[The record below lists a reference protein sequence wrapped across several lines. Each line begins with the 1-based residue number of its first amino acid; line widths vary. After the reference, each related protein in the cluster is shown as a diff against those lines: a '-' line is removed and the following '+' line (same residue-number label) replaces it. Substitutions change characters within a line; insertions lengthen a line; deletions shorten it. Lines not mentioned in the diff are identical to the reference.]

1 MHCIDLIQELPL
13 KRNRLSLG
21 IALALCA
28 TPVFGENLEPEQST
42 TIETVRIVGSQ
53 ADARA
58 MAGSVTIITTEEL
71 EVFEYTDIQKILSN
85 VPGVN
90 FRPEEGFGLR
100 PNISIRGTY
109 ADRSGKITLM
119 EDGVL
124 IAPAPY
130 SASSAYYFPTVGRLA
145 GIEVLKGPAAIA
157 NGPYTVGGAIN
168 MLSTPIPEDTEVF
181 FNQETGDHGALRTHA
196 TFGTSKENYG
206 FLIEGHAWKSD
217 GFDTIQDESGGTGFR
232 KDDLIAKFRLN
243 TDRGSKVYQELN
255 FKYQWSEESSDQT
268 YVGLSNASFKKD
280 AHERYGLTKYDNM
293 DNDHETLS
301 LNYVLDVG
309 DFEFSATVYE
319 NDFARN
325 WFKVDKIDNKKVFGI
340 GNGINNII
348 GAANEGN
355 LDAAAILNG
364 DNTTAVQ
371 IKLKNNNRVYESSG
385 VNLKANWSNE
395 THNVTVG
402 YRDTEDSEDRMQWY
416 ATADWMDGKMG
427 SLVEGAMPGYSSNN
441 RVTSAE
447 ATAFYINDVISLGDL
462 TLNLGYRSEDWRITQ
477 ERYVDTA
484 RSAVNTDKGYPKTL
498 SDSDNSLFG
507 GGATYDITDNV
518 SVYAG
523 FHEGFT
529 PTSGGADPEKA
540 DNIEVGVRY
549 AMDSTFVDVGYFNTD
564 YQNMFGSCTASG
576 GAQGECEI
584 GDSFNAGEAKISGLE
599 IVAQTVVESGQMVFP
614 LRLSYTTTDA
624 EFKNTFS
631 SSFWGDVNA
640 GMAIP
645 DLPDT
650 QLALS
655 AGFDTGNGWSG
666 AATIYAFG
674 GTCSVASCAADTKV
688 DSYTTLDLSLTR
700 KINEKADV
708 YLIMSNV
715 GDNEDIV
722 ARAPKNG
729 ARAQAPR
736 LATIGV
742 RVKL

>member
-1 MHCIDLIQELPL
+1 MYIKKFQVKTLA
-13 KRNRLSLG
+13 LG
-21 IALALCA
+21 ISIASLASIPA
-28 TPVFGENLEPEQST
+28 ASYAEQNENT
-42 TIETVRIVGSQ
+42 VIETVRIVGSQ

-58 MAGSVTIITTEEL
+58 IAGSVNVITSEEL
-71 EVFEYTDIQKILSN
+71 EVFEYTDIHKILSN
-85 VPGVN
+85 VPGIN

-124 IAPAPY
+124 IAPAPF
-130 SASSAYYFPTVGRLA
+130 SASSAYYFPTTGRLA
-145 GIEVLKGPAAIA
+145 GVEVLKGPAAIA

-168 MLSTPIPEDTEVF
+168 MLSTPIPEDTQGF
-181 FNQETGDHGALRTHA
+181 FNQEVGQHGSMRTHA
-196 TFGTSKENYG
+196 TYGSSKENYG
-206 FLIEGHAWKSD
+206 FLVEGHIWESD
-217 GFDTIQDESGGTGFR
+217 GFDTIQDETGDTGFR
-232 KDDLIAKFRLN
+232 KDDFLAKFRLN
-243 TDRGSKVYQELN
+243 SDRGLDIYHELN

-268 YVGLSNASFKKD
+268 YVGLSDASFKNN
-280 AHERYGLTKYDNM
+280 AHERYGMTKYDNM
-293 DNDHETLS
+293 DNDHESMS
-301 LNYVLDVG
+301 LNYMLDAG
-309 DFEFSATVYE
+309 DFELSATVYE

-325 WFKVDKIDNKKVFGI
+325 WFKVDKIDNKKVYGI

-355 LDAAAILNG
+355 LDAVAILNG
-364 DNTTAVQ
+364 ENSKAVE

-385 VNLKANWSNE
+385 IDLKLSWSSE
-395 THNVTVG
+395 MHYVTAG
-402 YRDTEDSEDRMQWY
+402 YRETEDSEDRMQWY
-416 ATADWMDGKMG
+416 ATADWMNGKMG

-441 RVTSAE
+441 RLTSAD
-447 ATAFYINDVISLGDL
+447 TSAFHISDVITLGDL
-462 TLNLGYRSEDWRITQ
+462 TVNLGYRSEEWTIVQ

-484 RSAVNTDKGYPKTL
+484 RSAIATDKGYPKTL

-507 GGATYDITDNV
+507 FGATYDVSDNV
-518 SVYAG
+518 SIYGG

-540 DNIEVGVRY
+540 DNSEIGVRY
-549 AMDSTFVDVGYFNTD
+549 ASGDTFIDVGYFNTD

-576 GAQGECEI
+576 GASGECEI

-599 IVAQTVVESGQMVFP
+599 LVAETIVESSGMTFP
-614 LRLSYTTTDA
+614 LRLSFTSTDA

-631 SSFWGDVNA
+631 SSFWGDVSA

-645 DLPDT
+645 DLPET

-666 AATIYAFG
+666 TATAYSFG
-674 GTCSVASCAADTKV
+674 GTCSVASCEAGTKV
-688 DSYTTLDLSLTR
+688 DSYNTLDLTLNREISEKIDLYLTMT
-700 KINEKADV
+700 NLA
-708 YLIMSNV
+708 
-715 GDNEDIV
+715 DNEDIV

-729 ARAQAPR
+729 ARAQASR
-736 LATIGV
+736 ITLIGA
-742 RVKL
+742 RFKF

>member
-1 MHCIDLIQELPL
+1 MYIKKFQVKTLA
-13 KRNRLSLG
+13 LG
-21 IALALCA
+21 ISIASLASIPA
-28 TPVFGENLEPEQST
+28 ASYAEQNENT
-42 TIETVRIVGSQ
+42 VIETVRIVGSQ

-58 MAGSVTIITTEEL
+58 IAGSVNVITSEEL
-71 EVFEYTDIQKILSN
+71 EVFEYTDIHKILSN
-85 VPGVN
+85 VPGIN

-124 IAPAPY
+124 IAPAPF
-130 SASSAYYFPTVGRLA
+130 SASSAYYFPTTGRLA
-145 GIEVLKGPAAIA
+145 GVEVLKGPAAIA

-168 MLSTPIPEDTEVF
+168 MLSTPIPEDTQGF
-181 FNQETGDHGALRTHA
+181 FNQEVGQHGSMRTHA
-196 TFGTSKENYG
+196 TYGSSKENYG
-206 FLIEGHAWKSD
+206 FLVEGHIWESD
-217 GFDTIQDESGGTGFR
+217 GFDTIQDETGDTGFR
-232 KDDLIAKFRLN
+232 KDDFLAKFRLN
-243 TDRGSKVYQELN
+243 SDRGLDVYHEMN

-268 YVGLSNASFKKD
+268 YVGLSDASFKNN
-280 AHERYGLTKYDNM
+280 AHERYGMTKYDNM
-293 DNDHETLS
+293 DNDHESMS
-301 LNYVLDVG
+301 LNYVLDAG
-309 DFEFSATVYE
+309 DFELSATVYE

-325 WFKVDKIDNKKVFGI
+325 WFKVDKIDNNKVYGI

-355 LDAAAILNG
+355 LDAVAILNG
-364 DNTTAVQ
+364 ENSKAVE

-385 VNLKANWSNE
+385 IDLKLSWSSE
-395 THNVTVG
+395 MHYVTAG
-402 YRDTEDSEDRMQWY
+402 YRETEDSEDRMQWY
-416 ATADWMDGKMG
+416 ATADWMNGKMG

-441 RVTSAE
+441 RLTSAD
-447 ATAFYINDVISLGDL
+447 TSAFHISDVITLGDL
-462 TLNLGYRSEDWRITQ
+462 TVNLGYRSEEWTIVQ

-484 RSAVNTDKGYPKTL
+484 RSAIATDKGYPKTL

-507 GGATYDITDNV
+507 FGATYDVSDNV
-518 SVYAG
+518 SIYGG

-540 DNIEVGVRY
+540 DNSEIGVRY
-549 AMDSTFVDVGYFNTD
+549 ASGDTFIDVGYFNTD

-576 GAQGECEI
+576 GASGECEI

-599 IVAQTVVESGQMVFP
+599 LVAETIVESSGMTFP
-614 LRLSYTTTDA
+614 LRLSFTSTDA

-631 SSFWGDVNA
+631 SSFWGNVSA

-645 DLPDT
+645 DLPET

-666 AATIYAFG
+666 AATAYSFG
-674 GTCSVASCAADTKV
+674 GTCSVASCEAGTKV
-688 DSYTTLDLSLTR
+688 DSYNTLDLTLNREISE
-700 KINEKADV
+700 KIDL
-708 YLIMSNV
+708 YLIMTNLA
-715 GDNEDIV
+715 DNEDIV

-729 ARAQAPR
+729 ARAQASR
-736 LATIGV
+736 ITLIGA
-742 RVKL
+742 RFKF

>member
-1 MHCIDLIQELPL
+1 MYIKKFQVKTLA
-13 KRNRLSLG
+13 LG
-21 IALALCA
+21 ISIASLASIPA
-28 TPVFGENLEPEQST
+28 ASYAEQNENT
-42 TIETVRIVGSQ
+42 VIETVRIVGSQ

-58 MAGSVTIITTEEL
+58 IAGSVNVITSEEL
-71 EVFEYTDIQKILSN
+71 EVFEYTDIHKILSN
-85 VPGVN
+85 VPGIN

-124 IAPAPY
+124 IAPAPF
-130 SASSAYYFPTVGRLA
+130 SASSAYYFPTTGRLA
-145 GIEVLKGPAAIA
+145 GVEVLKGPAAIA

-168 MLSTPIPEDTEVF
+168 MLSTPIPEDTQGF
-181 FNQETGDHGALRTHA
+181 FNQEVGQHGSMRTHA
-196 TFGTSKENYG
+196 TYGSSKENYG
-206 FLIEGHAWKSD
+206 FLVEGHIWESD
-217 GFDTIQDESGGTGFR
+217 GFDTIQDETGDTGFR
-232 KDDLIAKFRLN
+232 KDDFLAKFRLN
-243 TDRGSKVYQELN
+243 SDRGLDIYHELN

-268 YVGLSNASFKKD
+268 YVGLSDASFKNN
-280 AHERYGLTKYDNM
+280 AHERYGMTKYDNM
-293 DNDHETLS
+293 DNDHESMS
-301 LNYVLDVG
+301 LNYVLDAG
-309 DFEFSATVYE
+309 DFELSATVYE

-325 WFKVDKIDNKKVFGI
+325 WFKVDKIDNKKVYGI

-355 LDAAAILNG
+355 LDAVAILNG
-364 DNTTAVQ
+364 ENSKAVE

-385 VNLKANWSNE
+385 IDLKLSWSSE
-395 THNVTVG
+395 MHYVTAG
-402 YRDTEDSEDRMQWY
+402 YRETEDSEDRMQWY
-416 ATADWMDGKMG
+416 ATADWMNGKMG

-441 RVTSAE
+441 RLTSAD
-447 ATAFYINDVISLGDL
+447 TSAFHISDVITLGDL
-462 TLNLGYRSEDWRITQ
+462 TVNLGYRSEEWTIVQ

-484 RSAVNTDKGYPKTL
+484 RSAIATDKGYPKTL

-507 GGATYDITDNV
+507 FGATYDVSDNV
-518 SVYAG
+518 SIYGG

-540 DNIEVGVRY
+540 DNSEIGVRY
-549 AMDSTFVDVGYFNTD
+549 ASGDTFIDVGYFNTD

-576 GAQGECEI
+576 GASGECEI

-599 IVAQTVVESGQMVFP
+599 LVAETIVESSGMTFP
-614 LRLSYTTTDA
+614 LRLSFTSTDA

-631 SSFWGDVNA
+631 SSFWGDVSA

-645 DLPDT
+645 DLPET

-666 AATIYAFG
+666 TATAYSFG
-674 GTCSVASCAADTKV
+674 GTCSVASCEAGTKV
-688 DSYTTLDLSLTR
+688 DSYNTLDLTLNREISEKIDLYLTMT
-700 KINEKADV
+700 NLA
-708 YLIMSNV
+708 
-715 GDNEDIV
+715 DNEDIV

-729 ARAQAPR
+729 ARAQASR
-736 LATIGV
+736 ITLIGA
-742 RVKL
+742 RFKF

>member
-1 MHCIDLIQELPL
+1 MNIKKFQVKILA
-13 KRNRLSLG
+13 LG
-21 IALALCA
+21 ISIASLASIPA
-28 TPVFGENLEPEQST
+28 ASYAEQNENT
-42 TIETVRIVGSQ
+42 VIETVRIVGSQ

-58 MAGSVTIITTEEL
+58 IAGSVNVITSEEL
-71 EVFEYTDIQKILSN
+71 EVFEYTDIHKILSN

-124 IAPAPY
+124 IAPAPF
-130 SASSAYYFPTVGRLA
+130 SASSAYYFPTTGRLA
-145 GIEVLKGPAAIA
+145 GVEVLKGPAAIA

-168 MLSTPIPEDTEVF
+168 MLSTPIPEDTQGF
-181 FNQETGDHGALRTHA
+181 FNQEVGQHGSMRTHA
-196 TFGTSKENYG
+196 TYGSSKENYG
-206 FLIEGHAWKSD
+206 FLVEGHIWESD
-217 GFDTIQDESGGTGFR
+217 GFDTIQDETGDTGFR
-232 KDDLIAKFRLN
+232 KDDFLAKFRLN
-243 TDRGSKVYQELN
+243 SDRGLDIYHELN

-268 YVGLSNASFKKD
+268 YVGLSDASFKNN
-280 AHERYGLTKYDNM
+280 AHERYGMTKYDNM
-293 DNDHETLS
+293 DNDHESMS
-301 LNYVLDVG
+301 LNYVLDAG
-309 DFEFSATVYE
+309 DFELSATVYE

-325 WFKVDKIDNKKVFGI
+325 WFKVDKIDNKKVYGI

-355 LDAAAILNG
+355 LDAVAILNG
-364 DNTTAVQ
+364 ENSKAVE

-385 VNLKANWSNE
+385 IDLKLSWSSE
-395 THNVTVG
+395 MHYVTAG
-402 YRDTEDSEDRMQWY
+402 YRETEDSEDRMQWY
-416 ATADWMDGKMG
+416 ATADWMNGKMG

-441 RVTSAE
+441 RLTSAD
-447 ATAFYINDVISLGDL
+447 TSAFHISDVITLGNL
-462 TLNLGYRSEDWRITQ
+462 TVNLGYRSEEWTIVQ

-484 RSAVNTDKGYPKTL
+484 RSAIATDKGYPKTL

-507 GGATYDITDNV
+507 FGATYDVSDNV
-518 SVYAG
+518 SIYGG

-529 PTSGGADPEKA
+529 PTSGGADPERA
-540 DNIEVGVRY
+540 DNSEIGVRY
-549 AMDSTFVDVGYFNTD
+549 ASGDTFIDVGYFNTD

-576 GAQGECEI
+576 GASGECEI

-599 IVAQTVVESGQMVFP
+599 LVAETIVESSGMTFP
-614 LRLSYTTTDA
+614 LRLSFTSTDA

-631 SSFWGDVNA
+631 SSFWGDVSA

-645 DLPDT
+645 DLPET

-666 AATIYAFG
+666 TATAYLFG
-674 GTCSVASCAADTKV
+674 GTCSVASCEAGTKV
-688 DSYTTLDLSLTR
+688 DSYNTLDLTLNREISEKIDLYLTMT
-700 KINEKADV
+700 NLA
-708 YLIMSNV
+708 
-715 GDNEDIV
+715 DNEDIV

-729 ARAQAPR
+729 ARAQASR
-736 LATIGV
+736 ITLIGA
-742 RVKL
+742 RFKF

>member
-1 MHCIDLIQELPL
+1 MNIKKFQVKILA
-13 KRNRLSLG
+13 LG
-21 IALALCA
+21 ISIASLASIPA
-28 TPVFGENLEPEQST
+28 ASYAEQNENT
-42 TIETVRIVGSQ
+42 VIETVRIVGSQ

-58 MAGSVTIITTEEL
+58 IAGSVNVITSEEL
-71 EVFEYTDIQKILSN
+71 EVFEYTDIHKILSN

-124 IAPAPY
+124 IAPAPF
-130 SASSAYYFPTVGRLA
+130 SASSAYYFPTTGRLA
-145 GIEVLKGPAAIA
+145 GVEVLKGPAAIA

-168 MLSTPIPEDTEVF
+168 MLSTPIPEDTQGF
-181 FNQETGDHGALRTHA
+181 FNQEVGQHGSMRTHA
-196 TFGTSKENYG
+196 TYGSSKENYG
-206 FLIEGHAWKSD
+206 FLVEGHIWESD
-217 GFDTIQDESGGTGFR
+217 GFDTIQDETGDTGFR
-232 KDDLIAKFRLN
+232 KDDFLAKFRLN
-243 TDRGSKVYQELN
+243 SDRGLDIYHELN

-268 YVGLSNASFKKD
+268 YVGLSDASFKNN
-280 AHERYGLTKYDNM
+280 AHERYGMTKYDNM
-293 DNDHETLS
+293 DNDHESMS
-301 LNYVLDVG
+301 LNYVLDAG
-309 DFEFSATVYE
+309 DFELSATVYE

-325 WFKVDKIDNKKVFGI
+325 WFKVDKIDNKKVYGI

-355 LDAAAILNG
+355 LDAVAILNG
-364 DNTTAVQ
+364 ENSKAVE

-385 VNLKANWSNE
+385 IDLKLSWSSE
-395 THNVTVG
+395 MHYVTAG
-402 YRDTEDSEDRMQWY
+402 YRETEDSEDRMQWY
-416 ATADWMDGKMG
+416 ATADWMNGKMG

-441 RVTSAE
+441 RLTSADTS
-447 ATAFYINDVISLGDL
+447 ALHISDVITLGNL
-462 TLNLGYRSEDWRITQ
+462 TVNLGYRSEEWTIVQ

-484 RSAVNTDKGYPKTL
+484 RSAIATDKGYPKTL

-507 GGATYDITDNV
+507 FGATYDVSDNV
-518 SVYAG
+518 SIYGG

-529 PTSGGADPEKA
+529 PTSGGADPERA
-540 DNIEVGVRY
+540 DNSEIGVRY
-549 AMDSTFVDVGYFNTD
+549 ASGDTFIDVGYFNTD

-576 GAQGECEI
+576 GASGECEI

-599 IVAQTVVESGQMVFP
+599 LVAETIVESSGMTFP
-614 LRLSYTTTDA
+614 LRLSFTSTDA

-631 SSFWGDVNA
+631 SSFWGDVSA

-645 DLPDT
+645 DLPET

-666 AATIYAFG
+666 TATAYSFG
-674 GTCSVASCAADTKV
+674 GTCSVASCEAGTKV
-688 DSYTTLDLSLTR
+688 DSYNTLDLTLNREISE
-700 KINEKADV
+700 KIDL
-708 YLIMSNV
+708 YLIMTNLA
-715 GDNEDIV
+715 DNEDIV

-729 ARAQAPR
+729 ARAQASR
-736 LATIGV
+736 ITLIGA
-742 RVKL
+742 RFKF

>member
-1 MHCIDLIQELPL
+1 MYIKKFQVKTLA
-13 KRNRLSLG
+13 LG
-21 IALALCA
+21 ISIASLASIPA
-28 TPVFGENLEPEQST
+28 ASYAEQNENT
-42 TIETVRIVGSQ
+42 VIETVRIVGSQ

-58 MAGSVTIITTEEL
+58 IAGSVNVITSEEL
-71 EVFEYTDIQKILSN
+71 EVFEYTDIHKILSN
-85 VPGVN
+85 VPGIN

-124 IAPAPY
+124 IAPAPF
-130 SASSAYYFPTVGRLA
+130 SASSAYYFPTTGRLA
-145 GIEVLKGPAAIA
+145 GVEVLKGPAAIA

-168 MLSTPIPEDTEVF
+168 MLSTPIPEDTQGF
-181 FNQETGDHGALRTHA
+181 FNQEVGQHGSMRTHA
-196 TFGTSKENYG
+196 TYGSSKENYG
-206 FLIEGHAWKSD
+206 FLVEGHIWESD
-217 GFDTIQDESGGTGFR
+217 GFDTIQDETGDTGFR
-232 KDDLIAKFRLN
+232 KDDFLAKFRLN
-243 TDRGSKVYQELN
+243 SDRGLDIYHELN

-268 YVGLSNASFKKD
+268 YVGLSDASFKNN
-280 AHERYGLTKYDNM
+280 AHERYGMTKYDNM
-293 DNDHETLS
+293 DNDHESMS
-301 LNYVLDVG
+301 LNYMLDAG
-309 DFEFSATVYE
+309 DFELSATVYE

-325 WFKVDKIDNKKVFGI
+325 WFKVDKIDNKKVYGI

-355 LDAAAILNG
+355 LDAVAILNG
-364 DNTTAVQ
+364 ENSKAVE

-385 VNLKANWSNE
+385 IDLKLSWSSE
-395 THNVTVG
+395 MHYVTAG
-402 YRDTEDSEDRMQWY
+402 YRETEDSEDRMQWY
-416 ATADWMDGKMG
+416 ATADWMNGKMG

-441 RVTSAE
+441 RLTSAD
-447 ATAFYINDVISLGDL
+447 TSAFHISDVITLGDL
-462 TLNLGYRSEDWRITQ
+462 TVNLGYRSEEWTIVQ

-484 RSAVNTDKGYPKTL
+484 RSAIATDKGYPKTL

-507 GGATYDITDNV
+507 FGATYDVSDNV
-518 SVYAG
+518 SIYGG

-540 DNIEVGVRY
+540 DNSEIGVRY
-549 AMDSTFVDVGYFNTD
+549 ASGDTFIDVGYFNTD

-576 GAQGECEI
+576 GASGECEI

-599 IVAQTVVESGQMVFP
+599 LVAETIVESSGMTFP
-614 LRLSYTTTDA
+614 LRLSFTSTDA

-631 SSFWGDVNA
+631 SSFWGDVSA

-645 DLPDT
+645 DLPET

-666 AATIYAFG
+666 TATAYSFG
-674 GTCSVASCAADTKV
+674 GTCSVASCETGTKV
-688 DSYTTLDLSLTR
+688 DSYNTLDLTLNREISE
-700 KINEKADV
+700 KIDL
-708 YLIMSNV
+708 YLIMTNLA
-715 GDNEDIV
+715 DNEDIV

-729 ARAQAPR
+729 ARAQASR
-736 LATIGV
+736 ITLIGA
-742 RVKL
+742 RFKF

>member
-1 MHCIDLIQELPL
+1 MYIKKFQVKTLA
-13 KRNRLSLG
+13 LG
-21 IALALCA
+21 ISIASLASIPA
-28 TPVFGENLEPEQST
+28 ASYAEQNENT
-42 TIETVRIVGSQ
+42 VIETVRIVGSQ

-58 MAGSVTIITTEEL
+58 IAGSVNVITSEEL
-71 EVFEYTDIQKILSN
+71 EVFEYTDIHKILSN
-85 VPGVN
+85 VPGIN

-124 IAPAPY
+124 IAPAPF
-130 SASSAYYFPTVGRLA
+130 SASSAYYFPTTGRLA
-145 GIEVLKGPAAIA
+145 GVEVLKGPAAIA

-168 MLSTPIPEDTEVF
+168 MLSTPIPEDTQGF
-181 FNQETGDHGALRTHA
+181 FNQEVGQHGSMRTHA
-196 TFGTSKENYG
+196 TYGSSKENYG
-206 FLIEGHAWKSD
+206 FLVEGHIWESD
-217 GFDTIQDESGGTGFR
+217 GFDTIQDETGDTGFR
-232 KDDLIAKFRLN
+232 KDDFLAKFRLN
-243 TDRGSKVYQELN
+243 SDRGLDIYHELN

-268 YVGLSNASFKKD
+268 YVGLSDASFKNN
-280 AHERYGLTKYDNM
+280 AHERYGMTKYDNM
-293 DNDHETLS
+293 DNDHESMS
-301 LNYVLDVG
+301 LNYMLDAG
-309 DFEFSATVYE
+309 DFELSATVYE

-325 WFKVDKIDNKKVFGI
+325 WFKVDKIDNKKVYGI

-355 LDAAAILNG
+355 LDAVAILNG
-364 DNTTAVQ
+364 ENSKAVE

-385 VNLKANWSNE
+385 IDLKLSWSSE
-395 THNVTVG
+395 MHYVTAG
-402 YRDTEDSEDRMQWY
+402 YRETEDSEDRMQWY
-416 ATADWMDGKMG
+416 ATADWMNGKMG

-441 RVTSAE
+441 RLTSAD
-447 ATAFYINDVISLGDL
+447 TSAFHISDVITLGDL
-462 TLNLGYRSEDWRITQ
+462 TVNLGYRSEEWTIVQ

-484 RSAVNTDKGYPKTL
+484 RSAIATDKGYPKTL

-507 GGATYDITDNV
+507 FGATYDVSDNV
-518 SVYAG
+518 SIYGG

-540 DNIEVGVRY
+540 DNSEIGVRY
-549 AMDSTFVDVGYFNTD
+549 ASGDTFIDVGYFNTD

-576 GAQGECEI
+576 GASGECEI

-599 IVAQTVVESGQMVFP
+599 LVAETIVESSGMTFP
-614 LRLSYTTTDA
+614 LRLSFTSTDA

-631 SSFWGDVNA
+631 SSFWGDVSA

-645 DLPDT
+645 DLPET

-666 AATIYAFG
+666 TATAYSFG
-674 GTCSVASCAADTKV
+674 GTCSVASCEAGTKV
-688 DSYTTLDLSLTR
+688 DSYNTLDLTLNREISE
-700 KINEKADV
+700 KIDL
-708 YLIMSNV
+708 YLIMTNLA
-715 GDNEDIV
+715 DNEDIV

-729 ARAQAPR
+729 ARAQASR
-736 LATIGV
+736 ITLIGA
-742 RVKL
+742 RFKF

>member
-1 MHCIDLIQELPL
+1 MNIKKFQVKILA
-13 KRNRLSLG
+13 LG
-21 IALALCA
+21 ISIASLASIPA
-28 TPVFGENLEPEQST
+28 ASYAEQNENT
-42 TIETVRIVGSQ
+42 VIETVRIVGSQ

-58 MAGSVTIITTEEL
+58 IAGSVNVITSEEL
-71 EVFEYTDIQKILSN
+71 EVFEYTDIHKILSN

-124 IAPAPY
+124 IAPAPF
-130 SASSAYYFPTVGRLA
+130 SASSAYYFPTTGRLA
-145 GIEVLKGPAAIA
+145 GVEVLKGPAAIA

-168 MLSTPIPEDTEVF
+168 MLSTPIPEDTQGF
-181 FNQETGDHGALRTHA
+181 FNQEVGQHGSMRTHA
-196 TFGTSKENYG
+196 TYGSSKENYG
-206 FLIEGHAWKSD
+206 FLVEGHIWESD
-217 GFDTIQDESGGTGFR
+217 GFDTIQDETGDTGFR
-232 KDDLIAKFRLN
+232 KDDFLAKFRLN
-243 TDRGSKVYQELN
+243 SDRGLDIYHELN

-268 YVGLSNASFKKD
+268 YVGLSDASFKNN
-280 AHERYGLTKYDNM
+280 AHERYGMTKYDNM
-293 DNDHETLS
+293 DNDHESMS
-301 LNYVLDVG
+301 LNYVLDAG
-309 DFEFSATVYE
+309 DFELSATVYE

-325 WFKVDKIDNKKVFGI
+325 WFKVDKIDNKKVYGI

-355 LDAAAILNG
+355 FDAVAILNG
-364 DNTTAVQ
+364 ENSKAVE

-385 VNLKANWSNE
+385 IDLKLSWSSE
-395 THNVTVG
+395 MHYVTAG
-402 YRDTEDSEDRMQWY
+402 YRETEDSEDRMQWY
-416 ATADWMDGKMG
+416 ATADWMNGKMG

-441 RVTSAE
+441 RLTSAD
-447 ATAFYINDVISLGDL
+447 TSAFHISDVITLGNL
-462 TLNLGYRSEDWRITQ
+462 TVNLGYRSEEWTIVQ

-484 RSAVNTDKGYPKTL
+484 RSAIATDKGYPKTL

-507 GGATYDITDNV
+507 FGATYDVSDNV
-518 SVYAG
+518 SIYGG

-529 PTSGGADPEKA
+529 PTSGGADPERA
-540 DNIEVGVRY
+540 DNSEIGVRY
-549 AMDSTFVDVGYFNTD
+549 ASGDTFIDVGYFNTD

-576 GAQGECEI
+576 GASGECEI

-599 IVAQTVVESGQMVFP
+599 LVAETIVESSGMTFP
-614 LRLSYTTTDA
+614 LRLSFTSTDA

-631 SSFWGDVNA
+631 SSFWGDVSA

-645 DLPDT
+645 DLPET

-666 AATIYAFG
+666 TATAYSFG
-674 GTCSVASCAADTKV
+674 GTCSVASCEAGTKV
-688 DSYTTLDLSLTR
+688 DSYNTLDLTLNREISEKIDLYLTMT
-700 KINEKADV
+700 NLA
-708 YLIMSNV
+708 
-715 GDNEDIV
+715 DNEDVV

-729 ARAQAPR
+729 ARAQASR
-736 LATIGV
+736 ITLIGA
-742 RVKL
+742 RFKF

>member
-1 MHCIDLIQELPL
+1 MLVRKEIYLSVGVALGLLANPALGQNQEQ
-13 KRNRLSLG
+13 
-21 IALALCA
+21 
-28 TPVFGENLEPEQST
+28 ENER

-58 MAGSVTIITTEEL
+58 IAGSVNVITTEEL
-71 EVFEYTDIQKILSN
+71 EVFEYTDIHKILSS

-130 SASSAYYFPTVGRLA
+130 AASSAYYFPTTGRLA
-145 GIEVLKGPAAIA
+145 GVEVLKGPAAIA

-168 MLSTPIPEDTEVF
+168 MLSTPIPQSSQGF
-181 FNQETGDHGALRTHA
+181 FNQEVGQDGAYRTHA
-196 TFGTSKENYG
+196 TYGNSGENYG
-206 FLIEGHAWKSD
+206 FLVEGHIWESD

-232 KDDLIAKFRLN
+232 KDDFLAKFRVN
-243 TDRGSKVYQELN
+243 SDRGSDVYHELN

-268 YVGLSNASFKKD
+268 YVGLSDASFRND
-280 AHERYGLTKYDNM
+280 AHERYGMTKYDNM
-293 DNDHETLS
+293 DNDHESLS
-301 LNYVLDVG
+301 LNYLLDVG
-309 DFEFSATVYE
+309 DFELSATAYQ

-325 WFKVDKIDNKKVFGI
+325 WFKVDKIDNNKVYGI
-340 GNGINNII
+340 GNGINDII
-348 GAANEGN
+348 GAANKGN
-355 LDAAAILNG
+355 VDAAAILNG
-364 DNTTAVQ
+364 DNAKAVQ
-371 IKLKNNNRVYESSG
+371 IKLKNNNRAYESSG
-385 VNLKANWSNE
+385 IDLKASWSNE
-395 THNVTVG
+395 MHHVTVG

-427 SLVEGAMPGYSSNN
+427 SLVEGSMPGYSSNN

-462 TLNLGYRSEDWRITQ
+462 TVNLGYRTEEWTIVQ

-484 RSAVNTDKGYPKTL
+484 RSAVNKDKGYPKTL
-498 SDSDNSLFG
+498 ADSDNGLFG
-507 GGATYDITDNV
+507 VGAIYNVSDNV

-529 PTSGGADPEKA
+529 PTSGGADPEQA
-540 DNIEVGVRY
+540 DNTEIGIRY
-549 AMDSTFVDVGYFNTD
+549 SSGATFVDFGYFNTD

-576 GAQGECEI
+576 GASGECEI

-599 IVAQTVVESGQMVFP
+599 IVAQTVLESGRMVFP
-614 LRLSYTTTDA
+614 LRLSYTSTDA
-624 EFKNTFS
+624 EFQNTFS
-631 SSFWGDVNA
+631 SSFWGDISA
-640 GMAIP
+640 GMSIP
-645 DLPDT
+645 DLPDS

-655 AGFDTGNGWSG
+655 AGFDTGDGWSG
-666 AATIYAFG
+666 AATLYAFG
-674 GTCSVASCAADTKV
+674 GTCSVASCLAGTKV
-688 DSYTTLDLSLTR
+688 DSYNSLDLSLTR
-700 KINEKADV
+700 EINENSDIYFV
-708 YLIMSNV
+708 MSNV
-715 GDNEDIV
+715 ADNEDIV

-729 ARAQAPR
+729 ARAQASR
-736 LATIGV
+736 IATIGV
-742 RVKL
+742 RFRF

>member
-1 MHCIDLIQELPL
+1 MNINKFQVKTLA
-13 KRNRLSLG
+13 LG
-21 IALALCA
+21 ISIASLASIPA
-28 TPVFGENLEPEQST
+28 ASYAEQNENT
-42 TIETVRIVGSQ
+42 VIETVRIVGSQ

-58 MAGSVTIITTEEL
+58 IAGSVNVITSEEL
-71 EVFEYTDIQKILSN
+71 EVFEYTDIHKILSN

-124 IAPAPY
+124 IAPAPF
-130 SASSAYYFPTVGRLA
+130 SASSAYYFPTTGRLA
-145 GIEVLKGPAAIA
+145 GVEVLKGPAAIA

-168 MLSTPIPEDTEVF
+168 MLSTPIPEDTQGF
-181 FNQETGDHGALRTHA
+181 FNQEVGQHGSMRTHA
-196 TFGTSKENYG
+196 TYGSSKENYG
-206 FLIEGHAWKSD
+206 FLVEGHIWESD
-217 GFDTIQDESGGTGFR
+217 GFDTIQDETGDTGFR
-232 KDDLIAKFRLN
+232 KDDFLAKFRLN
-243 TDRGSKVYQELN
+243 SDRGLDVYHELN

-268 YVGLSNASFKKD
+268 YVGLSDASFKNN
-280 AHERYGLTKYDNM
+280 AHERYGMTKYDNM
-293 DNDHETLS
+293 DNDHESMS
-301 LNYVLDVG
+301 LNYMLDAG
-309 DFEFSATVYE
+309 DFELSATVYE

-325 WFKVDKIDNKKVFGI
+325 WFKVDKIDNKKVYGI

-355 LDAAAILNG
+355 LDAVAILNG
-364 DNTTAVQ
+364 ENSKAVE

-385 VNLKANWSNE
+385 IDLKLSWNSE
-395 THNVTVG
+395 MHYVTAG
-402 YRDTEDSEDRMQWY
+402 YRETEDSEDRMQWY
-416 ATADWMDGKMG
+416 ATADWMNGKMG

-441 RVTSAE
+441 RLTSAD
-447 ATAFYINDVISLGDL
+447 TSAFHISDVITLGDL
-462 TLNLGYRSEDWRITQ
+462 TVNLGYRSEEWTIVQ

-484 RSAVNTDKGYPKTL
+484 RSAIATDKGYPKTL

-507 GGATYDITDNV
+507 FGATYDVSDNV
-518 SVYAG
+518 SIYGG

-540 DNIEVGVRY
+540 DNSEIGVRY
-549 AMDSTFVDVGYFNTD
+549 ASGDTFIDVGYFNTD

-576 GAQGECEI
+576 GASGECEI

-599 IVAQTVVESGQMVFP
+599 LVAETIVESSGMTFP
-614 LRLSYTTTDA
+614 LRLSFTSTDA

-631 SSFWGDVNA
+631 SSFWGDVSA

-645 DLPDT
+645 DLPET

-666 AATIYAFG
+666 TATAYSFG
-674 GTCSVASCAADTKV
+674 GTCSVASCEAGTKV
-688 DSYTTLDLSLTR
+688 DSYNTLDLTLNREISE
-700 KINEKADV
+700 KIDL
-708 YLIMSNV
+708 YLIMTNLA
-715 GDNEDIV
+715 DNEDIV

-729 ARAQAPR
+729 ARAQASR
-736 LATIGV
+736 ITLIGA
-742 RVKL
+742 RFKF

>member
-1 MHCIDLIQELPL
+1 MNINKFQVKTLA
-13 KRNRLSLG
+13 LG
-21 IALALCA
+21 ISIASLASIPA
-28 TPVFGENLEPEQST
+28 SSYAEQNENT
-42 TIETVRIVGSQ
+42 VIETVRIVGSQ

-58 MAGSVTIITTEEL
+58 IAGSVNVITSEEL
-71 EVFEYTDIQKILSN
+71 EVFEYTDIHKILSN

-124 IAPAPY
+124 IAPAPF
-130 SASSAYYFPTVGRLA
+130 SASSAYYFPTTGRLA
-145 GIEVLKGPAAIA
+145 GVEVLKGPAAIA

-168 MLSTPIPEDTEVF
+168 MLSTPIPEDTQGF
-181 FNQETGDHGALRTHA
+181 FNQEVGQHGSMRTHA
-196 TFGTSKENYG
+196 TYGSSKENYG
-206 FLIEGHAWKSD
+206 FLVEGHIWESD
-217 GFDTIQDESGGTGFR
+217 GFDTIQDETGDTGFR
-232 KDDLIAKFRLN
+232 KDDFLAKFRLN
-243 TDRGSKVYQELN
+243 SDRGLDVYHELN

-268 YVGLSNASFKKD
+268 YVGLSDASFKNN
-280 AHERYGLTKYDNM
+280 AHERYGMTKYDNM
-293 DNDHETLS
+293 DNDHESMS
-301 LNYVLDVG
+301 LNYVLDAG
-309 DFEFSATVYE
+309 DFELSATVYE

-325 WFKVDKIDNKKVFGI
+325 WFKVDKIDNNKVYGI

-355 LDAAAILNG
+355 LDAVAILNG
-364 DNTTAVQ
+364 ENSKAVE

-385 VNLKANWSNE
+385 IDLKLSWSSE
-395 THNVTVG
+395 MHYVTAG
-402 YRDTEDSEDRMQWY
+402 YRETEDSEDRMQWY
-416 ATADWMDGKMG
+416 ATADWMNGKMG

-441 RVTSAE
+441 RLTSAD
-447 ATAFYINDVISLGDL
+447 TSAFHISDVITLGDL
-462 TLNLGYRSEDWRITQ
+462 TVNLGYRSEEWTIVQ

-484 RSAVNTDKGYPKTL
+484 RSAIATDNGYPKTL

-507 GGATYDITDNV
+507 FGATYDVSDNV
-518 SVYAG
+518 SIYGG

-540 DNIEVGVRY
+540 DNSEIGIRY
-549 AMDSTFVDVGYFNTD
+549 ASGDTFIDVGYFNTD

-576 GAQGECEI
+576 GASGECEI

-599 IVAQTVVESGQMVFP
+599 LVAETIVESSGMTFP
-614 LRLSYTTTDA
+614 LRLSFTSTDA

-631 SSFWGDVNA
+631 SSFWGDVSA

-645 DLPDT
+645 DLPET

-666 AATIYAFG
+666 TATAYSFG
-674 GTCSVASCAADTKV
+674 GTCSVASCEAGNKV
-688 DSYTTLDLSLTR
+688 DSYNTLDLTLNREISEKIDLYLTMT
-700 KINEKADV
+700 NLA
-708 YLIMSNV
+708 
-715 GDNEDIV
+715 DNEDIV

-729 ARAQAPR
+729 ARAQASR
-736 LATIGV
+736 ITLIGA
-742 RVKL
+742 RFKF

>member
-1 MHCIDLIQELPL
+1 MNIKKFQVKILA
-13 KRNRLSLG
+13 LG
-21 IALALCA
+21 ISIASLASIPA
-28 TPVFGENLEPEQST
+28 ASYAEQNENT
-42 TIETVRIVGSQ
+42 VIETVRIVGSQ

-58 MAGSVTIITTEEL
+58 IAGSVNVITSEEL
-71 EVFEYTDIQKILSN
+71 EVFEYTDIHKILSN

-124 IAPAPY
+124 IAPAPF
-130 SASSAYYFPTVGRLA
+130 SASSAYYFPTTGRLA
-145 GIEVLKGPAAIA
+145 GVEVLKGPAAIA

-168 MLSTPIPEDTEVF
+168 MLSTPIPEDTQGF
-181 FNQETGDHGALRTHA
+181 FNQEVGQHGSMRTHA
-196 TFGTSKENYG
+196 TYGSSKENYG
-206 FLIEGHAWKSD
+206 FLVEGHIWESD
-217 GFDTIQDESGGTGFR
+217 GFDTIQDETGDTGFR
-232 KDDLIAKFRLN
+232 KDDFLAKFRLN
-243 TDRGSKVYQELN
+243 SDRGLDIYHELN

-268 YVGLSNASFKKD
+268 YVGLSDASFKNN
-280 AHERYGLTKYDNM
+280 AHERYGMTKYDNM
-293 DNDHETLS
+293 DNDHESMS
-301 LNYVLDVG
+301 LNYVLDAG
-309 DFEFSATVYE
+309 DFELSATVYE

-325 WFKVDKIDNKKVFGI
+325 WFKVDKIDNKKVYGI

-348 GAANEGN
+348 GAANEGD

-364 DNTTAVQ
+364 ENSKAVE

-385 VNLKANWSNE
+385 IDLKLSWSSE
-395 THNVTVG
+395 MHYVTAG
-402 YRDTEDSEDRMQWY
+402 YRETEDSEDRMQWY
-416 ATADWMDGKMG
+416 ATADWMNGKMG

-441 RVTSAE
+441 RLTSAD
-447 ATAFYINDVISLGDL
+447 TSAFHISDVITLGNL
-462 TLNLGYRSEDWRITQ
+462 TVNLGYRSEEWTIVQ

-484 RSAVNTDKGYPKTL
+484 RSAIATDKGYPKTL

-507 GGATYDITDNV
+507 FGATYDVSDNV
-518 SVYAG
+518 SIYGG

-529 PTSGGADPEKA
+529 PTSGGADPERA
-540 DNIEVGVRY
+540 DNSEIGVRY
-549 AMDSTFVDVGYFNTD
+549 ASGDTFIDVGYFNTD

-576 GAQGECEI
+576 GASGECEI

-599 IVAQTVVESGQMVFP
+599 LVAETIVESSGMTFP
-614 LRLSYTTTDA
+614 LRLSFTSTDA

-631 SSFWGDVNA
+631 SSFWGDVSA

-645 DLPDT
+645 DLPET

-666 AATIYAFG
+666 TATAYSFG
-674 GTCSVASCAADTKV
+674 GTCSVASCEAGTKV
-688 DSYTTLDLSLTR
+688 DSYNTLDLTLNREISEKIDLYLTMT
-700 KINEKADV
+700 NLA
-708 YLIMSNV
+708 
-715 GDNEDIV
+715 DNEDIV

-729 ARAQAPR
+729 ARAQASR
-736 LATIGV
+736 ITLIGA
-742 RVKL
+742 RFKF

>member
-1 MHCIDLIQELPL
+1 MLVRKEIYVSVGVALGLLANPALGQEQE
-13 KRNRLSLG
+13 KGR
-21 IALALCA
+21 
-28 TPVFGENLEPEQST
+28 

-58 MAGSVTIITTEEL
+58 IAGSVNIITTEEL
-71 EVFEYTDIQKILSN
+71 ELFEYTDIHKILSS

-130 SASSAYYFPTVGRLA
+130 AASSAYYFPTTGRLA

-168 MLSTPIPEDTEVF
+168 MLSTPIPESAQAL
-181 FNQETGDHGALRTHA
+181 FNQEAGQDGAYRTHA
-196 TFGTSKENYG
+196 TYGNSGENYG
-206 FLIEGHAWKSD
+206 FLVEGHRWESD

-232 KDDLIAKFRLN
+232 KDDFLAKFRVN
-243 TDRGSKVYQELN
+243 SDRGSDIYHELN

-268 YVGLSNASFKKD
+268 YVGLSDASFKND
-280 AHERYGLTKYDNM
+280 AHERYGMTKYDNM

-301 LNYVLDVG
+301 LNYLLDAG
-309 DFEFSATVYE
+309 DFELSATAYQ

-325 WFKVDKIDNKKVFGI
+325 WFKVDKIDNNKVYGI
-340 GNGINNII
+340 GNGINDII

-355 LDAAAILNG
+355 ADATAILNG
-364 DNTTAVQ
+364 DNAEAVE

-385 VNLKANWSNE
+385 IDLKASWSNE
-395 THNVTVG
+395 MHHVTVG

-427 SLVEGAMPGYSSNN
+427 SLVEGSMPGYSSNN

-462 TLNLGYRSEDWRITQ
+462 TVNLGYRTEEWTIVQ

-498 SDSDNSLFG
+498 ADSDNGLFG
-507 GGATYDITDNV
+507 GGAVYNVSDNV
-518 SVYAG
+518 SLYAG

-529 PTSGGADPEKA
+529 PTSGGADPEQA
-540 DNIEVGVRY
+540 DNTEIGIRY
-549 AMDSTFVDVGYFNTD
+549 ASGATFVDFGYFNTD

-576 GAQGECEI
+576 GATGECEI
-584 GDSFNAGEAKISGLE
+584 GDSFNAGEAKISGVE
-599 IVAQTVVESGQMVFP
+599 IVAQTVLESGRMVFP
-614 LRLSYTTTDA
+614 LRLSYTSTDA
-624 EFKNTFS
+624 EFQNTFS
-631 SSFWGDVNA
+631 SSFWGDVTA
-640 GMAIP
+640 GMSVP
-645 DLPDT
+645 DLPDS

-655 AGFDTGNGWSG
+655 AGFDTGDGWSG
-666 AATIYAFG
+666 AATLYAFG
-674 GTCSVASCAADTKV
+674 GTCSVASCLTGTKV
-688 DSYTTLDLSLTR
+688 DSYSSLDLSLTR
-700 KINEKADV
+700 EINENSDIYFVMTNVAD
-708 YLIMSNV
+708 
-715 GDNEDIV
+715 DEDIV

-729 ARAQAPR
+729 ARAQASR
-736 LATIGV
+736 IATIGV
-742 RVKL
+742 RFKF